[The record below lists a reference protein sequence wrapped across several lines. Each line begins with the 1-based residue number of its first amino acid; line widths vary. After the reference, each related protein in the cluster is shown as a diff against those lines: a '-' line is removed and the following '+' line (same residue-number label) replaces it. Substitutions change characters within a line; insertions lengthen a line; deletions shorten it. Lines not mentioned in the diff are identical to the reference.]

1 MMRLVV
7 LFSTLLMSLS
17 SVALDDKAVGRTDE
31 NGIQADANDG
41 VKTAAPSILERLKG
55 ISDLDPSKWGI
66 RNGCVSLMRVKNIR
80 FIDDQSAIIEMRG
93 KKKALLRLRRECPGI
108 KRDGF
113 VHRSRG
119 RQLCARFDQ
128 FEVIDMGI
136 PCSIE
141 SIEPYVEIASDSGSG
156 KDNTAG
162 GPK

>member
-80 FIDDQSAIIEMRG
+80 FIDDQSAIKE
-93 KKKALLRLRRECPGI
+93 KGI
-108 KRDGF
+108 A
-113 VHRSRG
+113 
-119 RQLCARFDQ
+119 Q
-128 FEVIDMGI
+128 
-136 PCSIE
+136 
-141 SIEPYVEIASDSGSG
+141 IASRMSGYKERWFCSSL
-156 KDNTAG
+156 
-162 GPK
+162 PW